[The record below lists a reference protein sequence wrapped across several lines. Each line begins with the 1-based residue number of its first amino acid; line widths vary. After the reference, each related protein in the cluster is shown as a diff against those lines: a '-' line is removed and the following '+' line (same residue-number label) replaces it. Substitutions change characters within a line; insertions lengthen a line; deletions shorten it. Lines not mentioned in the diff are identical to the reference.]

1 MYLSYINANVKADLT
16 DGNLLFHLKQP
27 YELLYLQRGDNIYKN
42 LYKDLMDWKSSAS
55 DSDVETGNSV
65 KSLN

>member
-27 YELLYLQRGDNIYKN
+27 YELLYLHRRDNIYKN
-42 LYKDLMDWKSSAS
+42 LYKDLMNWKSAAS

-65 KSLN
+65 KA